1 MFVEKFDRWD
11 WKVEWIVEGLKGF
24 VDENGVKVEFGLFWD
39 NLEILFRDFIVDLY
53 WKGCR

>member
-11 WKVEWIVEGLKGF
+11 WKVEWIVDGLKGF